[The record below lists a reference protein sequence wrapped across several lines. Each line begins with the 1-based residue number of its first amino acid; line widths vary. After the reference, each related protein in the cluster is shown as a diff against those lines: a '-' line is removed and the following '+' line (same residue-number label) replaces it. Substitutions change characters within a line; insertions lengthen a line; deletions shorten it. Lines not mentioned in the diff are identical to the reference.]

1 MLGASHE
8 FGLAVAGECRMPTD
22 VPCGKGGFLRGRRRR
37 IDSAGSGRRIDWH
50 SFLARVERHYVAPLV
65 YRNLKSIGDAGIAAK
80 VLDTLRVRSKLT
92 AFKSEQFTAELVRL
106 SQLFESH
113 GIRTLHYKGAVTAQ
127 EFYGSVTLRNFNDL
141 DFLVRREDLRA
152 MVRILEEEGLSE
164 FGIVEVDQFNH
175 YVREFKEFLFTRGEV
190 QLEPHWSLAGRRYR
204 FDPDFEGF
212 WDRSRALRIRD
223 TELRA
228 MSMEDSLLVLCLV
241 GAKGRWKRL
250 QMITDIAAC
259 AARLTEGDWTKVQ
272 RAGGGDR
279 HFAYPP
285 SGLLLASE
293 LSGVALPTDL
303 EYRAQTDS
311 VIRRLAREVTLTVM
325 NGRSN
330 HDFCRTPRPSSRNCC
345 FCSGRNI
352 GTVGLTCGTPL
363 RRPTCFIYGEFR
375 CLRSRTRLSA
385 ARTASRFRNVSGVAC
400 RADRVTADPRLTR
413 G

>member
-1 MLGASHE
+1 MSSDLLSLVNAECQLMCLAGRVDFSADAAAGATRLVRE
-8 FGLAVAGECRMPTD
+8 G
-22 VPCGKGGFLRGRRRR
+22 
-37 IDSAGSGRRIDWH
+37 RIDWH
-50 SFLARVERHYVAPLV
+50 SFLARVERNYVAPLV
-65 YRNLKSIGDAGIAAK
+65 YRNLKSIGDAGIASK

-106 SQLFESH
+106 SRLFESH

-152 MVRILEEEGLSE
+152 MVRILEEEGYRNSELLSA
-164 FGIVEVDQFNH
+164 DQFNH

-212 WDRSRALRIRD
+212 WDRSRPLRIRD

-259 AARLTEGDWTKVQ
+259 AARLTQSDWTKVER
-272 RAGGGDR
+272 RAAATGTLR
-279 HFAYPP
+279 ILLL
-285 SGLLLASE
+285 GLLLASE
-293 LSGVALPTDL
+293 LSGAALPTDL

-325 NGRSN
+325 NGRKQSRFLPDTPAIFSKLLFLQREKYRDRWTYLWHTTTTPDLFHLRRIPLPKVAHPLYRLLVPL
-330 HDFCRTPRPSSRNCC
+330 HDFVMYPAWRA
-345 FCSGRNI
+345 GQ
-352 GTVGLTCGTPL
+352 TVL
-363 RRPTCFIYGEFR
+363 RR
-375 CLRSRTRLSA
+375 
-385 ARTASRFRNVSGVAC
+385 
-400 RADRVTADPRLTR
+400 TR